1 MVLVVGYLNAD
12 IRWRIIRKRSDVMN
26 KIVLLSLILLSAC
39 SREALV
45 GALQGVSSG
54 LTQYSQRTAATN
66 YSQTSTY
73 KMPTSY
79 RQIGNMVYSSDGT
92 TYQQIGNAVY
102 GSDGSVCRAIGNT
115 VYCN

>member
-1 MVLVVGYLNAD
+1 
-12 IRWRIIRKRSDVMN
+12 MN
-26 KIVLLSLILLSAC
+26 KIVLLLLFLLLSAC

-45 GALQGVSSG
+45 SALQGVSSG

-66 YSQTSTY
+66 YSSPSTY
-73 KMPTSY
+73 KMPTTY
-79 RQIGNMVYSSDGT
+79 QQIGNTVYSSDGT

-102 GSDGSVCRAIGNT
+102 SSDGTVCRAIGNT

>member
-1 MVLVVGYLNAD
+1 
-12 IRWRIIRKRSDVMN
+12 MN

-54 LTQYSQRTAATN
+54 LTQYSQRTASTN
-66 YSQTSTY
+66 YSQSSSY
-73 KMPTSY
+73 KMP
-79 RQIGNMVYSSDGT
+79 T

-102 GSDGSVCRAIGNT
+102 GSDGTVCRAIGNT